1 MSSPCPILIYM
12 RPIGTAQ
19 ELERRRRRAVELL
32 NQGHGIC
39 QVARIVAASPSSV
52 VRWRD
57 AYKKGGPNAL
67 NSKPPPHRPCRL
79 SPKQLQKLYFL
90 LLKGPIAHGYKTQLW
105 TLQRVADLI
114 TKHFGVTY
122 HISQVW
128 RILRALRLSCQKPK
142 RRARQQDEQATANWR
157 KKDWPRIKKSP

>member
-1 MSSPCPILIYM
+1 M
-12 RPIGTAQ
+12 RPVGTAQ

-57 AYKKGGPNAL
+57 AYRKGGHNAL
-67 NSKPPPHRPCRL
+67 NSQPPPHRPCRL
-79 SPKQLQKLYFL
+79 SPKQLQKLYIL
-90 LLKGPIAHGYKTQLW
+90 LLKGPIAHGYKTDLW

-114 TKHFGVTY
+114 RKHFGLTY

-128 RILRALRLSCQKPK
+128 RILKSIRYSCQKPQP
-142 RRARQQDEQATANWR
+142 RARQRSEQAIANWPN
-157 KKDWPRIKKSP
+157 KDWPSIKKSPKKR